1 MIQLNIKNLLN
12 SETGHI
18 IISVI
23 LGIGLATLFRKVCKD
38 KNCIEFN
45 GPVISEIDGSIYQFA
60 DTCYKYDLKTTKCDI
75 NKQIID
81 VKPKEI
87 IGVAF

>member
-12 SETGHI
+12 SDTGRI
-18 IISVI
+18 MISVI
-23 LGIGLATLFRKVCKD
+23 LGVGLATLFRTVCKD
-38 KNCIEFN
+38 KNCITFN
-45 GPVISEIDGSIYQFA
+45 GPVISEIDGSIYEF
-60 DTCYKYDLKTTKCDI
+60 DSKCYKYNIKTMKCDP

-81 VKPKEI
+81 VKPKGV

>member
-1 MIQLNIKNLLN
+1 MIQLNIKHLLD
-12 SETGHI
+12 SGTGRI

-23 LGIGLATLFRKVCKD
+23 LGIGFATLFRTVCKD
-38 KNCIEFN
+38 KNCISFN
-45 GPVISEIDGSIYQFA
+45 GPVIDEIDGKIYEF
-60 DTCYKYDLKTTKCDI
+60 DSKCYKNELKTTKCDH

-81 VKPKEI
+81 VKPKEV